1 MSERSERKALGRP
14 TVGRARLA
22 WLHFRI
28 SALNELQY
36 RVNFFVQLAQSAVWL
51 ASGLVVLALVFSRTD
66 AIKGWTRPELLAVVG
81 VFTLMGGVIR
91 TFIQP
96 SMQRLLTD
104 IQEGTLDFALTRP
117 ADAQTL
123 VSVREMRIWQALDI
137 FIGAGVLTVAIVQLD
152 QSVGV
157 GDALAFAALLLAG
170 AVMIYC
176 CWLIISTGA
185 FWLVRMENVQE
196 LFDGVYRAGQYPITI
211 YPGWL
216 RATLTFII
224 PLGFAITAPSQAI
237 TSRLDAS
244 TVLVCA
250 GTATGL
256 VVLSRI
262 FWRIGVRHYSGA
274 SA

>member
-1 MSERSERKALGRP
+1 MKNISR
-14 TVGRARLA
+14 TRLA
-22 WLHFRI
+22 WLHFRV

-36 RVNFFVQLAQSAVWL
+36 RANFWLQLAQSAVWL
-51 ASGLVVLALVFSRTD
+51 TSGLVVLALVFSRTD
-66 AIKGWTRPELLAVVG
+66 EIKGWTRPELLAVVG

-91 TFIQP
+91 AFIQP
-96 SMQRLLTD
+96 AMQRLLTD
-104 IQEGTLDFALTRP
+104 IREGTLDFALTRP
-117 ADAQTL
+117 ADAQVL
-123 VSVREMRIWQALDI
+123 VSVREMRIWQTLDI
-137 FIGAGVLTVAIVQLD
+137 LIGAGVLTVAVVQLD
-152 QSVGV
+152 ESVGL

-170 AVMIYC
+170 SVMIYC

-216 RATLTFII
+216 RAGLTFVI

-237 TSRLDAS
+237 TSRLDAG
-244 TVLVCA
+244 TVVVCA
-250 GTATGL
+250 VTASAL
-256 VVLSRI
+256 VVSSRA
-262 FWRIGVRHYSGA
+262 FWRVGVRHYAGA